1 MYEIYKEIVRPAH
14 ARRLSKDRG
23 NVMGQLITVFTPTYN
38 RKEKIVRCYES
49 LRAQTSHD
57 FEWVVID
64 DGSTDGTGDL
74 VKAWQEEEHDFPI
87 RYFYQEHGGVHVA
100 YNRAVKEADSEIF
113 LGIDS
118 DDWMPK
124 DAIERMA
131 DIWNTIR
138 DKGYSGIIALD
149 SFEDGSCVGV
159 PYPEGVTEIYLYE
172 NFVKYKN
179 VGDKKIIQKTEY
191 LKQADPVPISPGET
205 HCDPSYVMC
214 QMDRFGKT
222 FVVNESV
229 CIVEYQEDGISHNIF
244 RHYKNSP
251 NGFRILRKMFLSFP
265 ERTFFFTL
273 RQYVHYNSSCILGKK
288 IGIGLKEAPSKCMA
302 IFTWPFGLLL
312 ALLILYK
319 TRK

>member
-1 MYEIYKEIVRPAH
+1 
-14 ARRLSKDRG
+14 
-23 NVMGQLITVFTPTYN
+23 MGQLITVFTPTYN

-49 LRAQTSHD
+49 LKAQTFRD

-64 DGSTDGTGDL
+64 DGSTDGTGDII
-74 VKAWQEEEHDFPI
+74 KKWQEEENAFPI

-100 YNRAVKEADSEIF
+100 YNSAVKEADSEIF

-118 DDWMPK
+118 DDWMPEN
-124 DAIERMA
+124 AIERIA
-131 DIWNTIR
+131 DIWNGIR

-149 SFEDGSCVGV
+149 SFEDGTCVGA

-191 LKQADPVPISPGET
+191 LKQADPVPIIPGET
-205 HCDPSYVMC
+205 HGDPTYVMC
-214 QMDRFGKT
+214 QMDQFGKT
-222 FVVNESV
+222 YVTSECF
-229 CIVEYQEDGISHNIF
+229 CIVAYHEDGISHNIF
-244 RHYKNSP
+244 HHYKNSP
-251 NGFRILRKMFLSFP
+251 NGFRILRKMFLGFP
-265 ERTFFFTL
+265 NRSLGFTL
-273 RQYVHYNSSCILGKK
+273 RQYIHYNSSCILSKK
-288 IGIGLKEAPSKCMA
+288 IGLGFKEAPSKCGA
-302 IFTWPFGLLL
+302 ILTWPLGLLL